1 MRLGVFHIEN
11 SMMKINCAR
20 VTLFPPRSL
29 VDLHRKR
36 INSGEMRRELTVRI
50 NGWSRGISVTTPN

>member
-20 VTLFPPRSL
+20 FTLFPPRGL
-29 VDLHRKR
+29 VDIHRKR
-36 INSGEMRRELTVRI
+36 NNDGEMVREFSVRI
-50 NGWSRGISVTTPN
+50 NGRSHGISVTTPN